1 MLKSIA
7 STPITAKERR
17 IRREIAPKLHLAYR
31 AHAVTQHL
39 NLRAATE
46 QLIQAGFLAYR
57 LDQWYKTAPYEAAG
71 RGIKLISIA
80 LNPKIYSL
88 VEIYRQ
94 EHPCSVRYAIEF
106 LIKQGLAAWY
116 KVHKLKK
123 FFIDR

>member
-1 MLKSIA
+1 MVKSIVYA
-7 STPITAKERR
+7 PIRAKEPR
-17 IRREIAPKLHLAYR
+17 IRREITPKLHLVCS
-31 AHAVTQHL
+31 AHAVSQHS
-39 NLRAATE
+39 NIRAATE

-57 LDQWYKTAPYEAAG
+57 LDQWYRAAPYEAVG
-71 RGIKLISIA
+71 RGMKLISVA

-116 KVHKLKK
+116 KVHKL
-123 FFIDR
+123 

>member
-1 MLKSIA
+1 MLKSIVYA
-7 STPITAKERR
+7 PIKAKEPG
-17 IRREIAPKLHLAYR
+17 IRREITPKLHLVCC

-39 NLRAATE
+39 NLREAIE
-46 QLIQAGFLAYR
+46 PLVQSGFLAYR

-88 VEIYRQ
+88 VEIYRH

-106 LIKQGLAAWY
+106 LIKQGFAGWY
-116 KVHKLKK
+116 KVHKL
-123 FFIDR
+123 